1 MKALIAI
8 LIVMGVFFL
17 LDSPIG
23 DVIKSGIAWMFREI
37 ADIVDEQDDDEEEWD
52 EWLDKMCDAKK
63 QKEGMKNLIK
73 ETEDA
78 RMDNTTLHG

>member
-37 ADIVDEQDDDEEEWD
+37 ADIVDENDDDEEEWD
-52 EWLDKMCDAKK
+52 RWLDRMCDAKK
-63 QKEGMKNLIK
+63 QKEGMKNMIK
-73 ETEDA
+73 EMNE
-78 RMDNTTLHG
+78 NE

>member
-8 LIVMGVFFL
+8 VIVMGVFFL

-37 ADIVDEQDDDEEEWD
+37 ADIVDENDDDEEEWD
-52 EWLDKMCDAKK
+52 GWLDRMCDAKK

-73 ETEDA
+73 ETE
-78 RMDNTTLHG
+78 NE

>member
-37 ADIVDEQDDDEEEWD
+37 ADIVDEKDDDEAEWD
-52 EWLDKMCDAKK
+52 AWLDRMCDAKK

-73 ETEDA
+73 ETENEQS
-78 RMDNTTLHG
+78 RRQENR

>member
-52 EWLDKMCDAKK
+52 EWLDKMCAIQD
-63 QKEGMKNLIK
+63 QREGMKNMIK
-73 ETEDA
+73 GAKDSE
-78 RMDNTTLHG
+78 